1 MKDIEV
7 LEQELLSIIEKQ
19 INPLSYN
26 AWFKNMK
33 IHKLNNELAIIKVHM
48 EICKKIL
55 KEHYYSL
62 ILDTLKSIT
71 KLPIQSIDF
80 ITFDAENEMGL
91 ERFIEAHEEDY
102 TRALKEIQNGRKLTH
117 WMWYIFPQ
125 ITGLGMSETAQY
137 YEIKSLEEARAYMD
151 NEILG
156 THLIEITNSL
166 LELNTNNPI
175 EIFGDID
182 SLKLKSSMTLFDY
195 VSNNEVFSKVIDK
208 YFSGLKDQATIKI
221 CKEMEE
227 LCWNH

>member
-227 LCWNH
+227 LC